1 MSYTIDG
8 VMLTEAQAERIVEQ
22 VAERKRR
29 PQPIPGQ
36 VYRHRKTTDSDPT
49 GRGGYNVRKF
59 EDGLWHY
66 AATLTSGFYRGEC
79 AESSE
84 GRRLWE
90 CGDLVP
96 YIPPVITNATHAGRR
111 VQHPS
116 HGNGVVLRSDSANWW
131 RNGLWEMHP
140 PKNAVLVVAYDSG
153 NVEGAPAYRF
163 TLLD

>member
-8 VMLTEAQAERIVEQ
+8 VMLTEAQAERIVAQ

-36 VYRHRKTTDSDPT
+36 VYRHRKTTDNDPT

-66 AATLTSGFYRGEC
+66 AATLTSGFYRSEC
-79 AESSE
+79 ADRSE
-84 GRRLWE
+84 GRYLWE

-96 YIPPVITNATHAGRR
+96 YTPPVISNATHAGRR
-111 VQHPS
+111 VHVNQHPMEGDGIIVEAWVANRL
-116 HGNGVVLRSDSANWW
+116 HGYPDERVVIIMDGTGKYYAIRQ
-131 RNGLWEMHP
+131 GC
-140 PKNAVLVVAYDSG
+140 V
-153 NVEGAPAYRF
+153 